1 MYFIGLGCPAIK
13 DDFKVEIGAFS
24 FVLGRLVGANASEV
38 EIECDG
44 GMPASS
50 SEELILDSKTLVDS
64 FLLVFD

>member
-1 MYFIGLGCPAIK
+1 M
-13 DDFKVEIGAFS
+13 
-24 FVLGRLVGANASEV
+24 GRLVGANASEV